1 MRVMRNGASCGAGI
15 ASASLLLLALLG
27 ACGGQSPESERSPG
41 ALAANSQQ
49 APGRVIEVRDTSIP
63 AILEVA
69 GTAEPVLR
77 ATLSTRLTG
86 TVTAVLVQEGA
97 RVTKGQLLARM
108 DARDLAA
115 RRLQVEA
122 GMAEAEA
129 VHRDAVTQAMRF
141 RSLYAD
147 SAATRAQLDAA
158 ETGLARAEA
167 SVRSAQAAARELDAT
182 AAYAGIRAPFAG
194 VVTQRF
200 VDPGAFVAPGSPLAT
215 VQDVSRLRIVA
226 SVAPDLA
233 ATLARGSRLD
243 ATIERVPVTAVVEGV
258 VPAPSG
264 ALYTINAI
272 VNNPHGEHPAGGA
285 ATLRLPRGDRT
296 ALLVPVE
303 GLVREGDLTGV
314 RIRTSSG
321 TSLRWVRSG
330 TVSGNQV
337 EILSGLRS
345 GDHVVIPPPGADGR

>member
-1 MRVMRNGASCGAGI
+1 MRPASPPRWNCSMPLRRKLRPGWASPKHGIRPSWPKRSASVPRGAASRPLPASTSGSHDMRVMRNGASCGAGI

-215 VQDVSRLRIVA
+215 VQDVSRL
-226 SVAPDLA
+226 
-233 ATLARGSRLD
+233 
-243 ATIERVPVTAVVEGV
+243 
-258 VPAPSG
+258 
-264 ALYTINAI
+264 
-272 VNNPHGEHPAGGA
+272 
-285 ATLRLPRGDRT
+285 
-296 ALLVPVE
+296 
-303 GLVREGDLTGV
+303 
-314 RIRTSSG
+314 
-321 TSLRWVRSG
+321 
-330 TVSGNQV
+330 
-337 EILSGLRS
+337 
-345 GDHVVIPPPGADGR
+345 

>member
-264 ALYTINAI
+264 A
-272 VNNPHGEHPAGGA
+272 
-285 ATLRLPRGDRT
+285 ATLRLPRGGRT

-303 GLVREGDLTGV
+303 ALVREGDLTGV